1 MSSAKRFASLTEL
14 KSHRHLPIASPLFGF
29 FSDDKHPAVQRFVV
43 GYQAKYHTMPGA
55 YNARAYDAMIVA
67 AMLMRQYGA
76 TREGVHDG
84 LAKIKDIPSGV
95 FGSITFDP
103 ATRRVKNPSQ
113 IELLVKGDAFT
124 LWDGT
129 PARAA

>member
-1 MSSAKRFASLTEL
+1 VVIGAGVNTRV
-14 KSHRHLPIASPLFGF
+14 RHLIASG
-29 FSDDKHPAVQRFVV
+29 
-43 GYQAKYHTMPGA
+43 
-55 YNARAYDAMIVA
+55 
-67 AMLMRQYGA
+67 
-76 TREGVHDG
+76 
-84 LAKIKDIPSGV
+84 GV

-129 PARAA
+129 PVRAS